1 MKEITLNNNE
11 LKVLKVNIGKESYN
25 VPLLGSLS
33 TKEARAFT
41 TGDTADGFEFF
52 GKYIPQEVLD
62 SMTMDDFQ
70 ALSEAWK
77 EASADKT
84 DVTPGES
91 SASRNS

>member
-1 MKEITLNNNE
+1 MKEITLNSNE
-11 LKVLKVNIGKESYN
+11 TKVLKVNIGKKSYS

-52 GKYIPQEVLD
+52 GKYIPQDVLD
-62 SMTMDDFQ
+62 NMTMDDFQ

-77 EASADKT
+77 AASADKT
-84 DVTPGES
+84 DITPGE
-91 SASRNS
+91 